1 MGMGQGTD
9 KVIFIVGNS
18 RSGTTMLGRILGAH
32 NEIYTF
38 EELHF
43 FENLVDDAAVINRP
57 ALTKEQAR
65 LLAIRLLTSARINIF
80 AVPRVDEYAAE
91 ANKIVESVL
100 DIDAVTLYRATLIY
114 EVLLQGKKIACEQT
128 PRYLFSL
135 SEIFS
140 VFPNARVI
148 NLIRDPRDVM
158 LSQKKKWHTY
168 FHGSWNMPIYEAVR
182 VWANYHPILIGK
194 LWRACVYQAEKFRDD
209 RRVLSV
215 RFEDLVMDPEASVRK
230 ICSHVGVAFDELML
244 DIADIGSSIKKDQP
258 GVFGINKN
266 AAARWKQGG
275 LTDTELAI
283 CSIECGDKMV
293 DYGYSA
299 SLVNYAEMRRFFAF
313 PSLVLKAGLSLALN
327 ISRNKNI
334 VSAIKKRFLS

>member
-1 MGMGQGTD
+1 MGPGAG

-32 NEIYTF
+32 SDIYTF

-43 FENLVDDAAVINRP
+43 FENLVDDAAITKRP
-57 ALTKEQAR
+57 VLSKEQAR
-65 LLAIRLLTSARINIF
+65 LLVIRLLTSARINIF
-80 AVPRVDEYAAE
+80 AEPRVNEYAEE
-91 ANKIVESVL
+91 ANNIIETAL
-100 DIDAVTLYRATLIY
+100 DVDAVTLYRATLMY
-114 EVLLQGKKIACEQT
+114 EALRQGKIIACEQT

-135 SEIFS
+135 PEIFS
-140 VFPNARVI
+140 AFPNARVV

-168 FHGSWNMPIYEAVR
+168 FHGSWNMPIHEAVR

-194 LWRACVYQAEKFRDD
+194 LWRSCVVQAEKYRNDERF
-209 RRVLSV
+209 LSV
-215 RFEDLVMDPEASVRK
+215 RFEDLVMDSEESVRK
-230 ICSHVGVAFDELML
+230 ICSHVGVSFDESML
-244 DIADIGSSIKKDQP
+244 DIADIGSSVKKDQP
-258 GVFGINKN
+258 SASGINKN

-275 LTDTELAI
+275 LADTELAI

-299 SLVNYAEMRRFFAF
+299 SIVNYVEMRRYFAF

-327 ISRNKNI
+327 VSRNKNI